1 MPQRSG
7 LPDGRHVESPAL
19 PRADPS
25 SGHHQWLEPVWLVDN
40 TPGLPPS
47 PVNRIPLGKPV
58 IVVIAIALITG
69 ITVLMQPRPQHAD
82 LEFWVFADSH
92 AKTFRPIL
100 PSFEQHEG
108 KSVRLSLIANRALSL
123 RLFSM
128 FLSKSMSREVPD
140 AAEIEIGSVGR
151 FFRPPPDQVGFLPL
165 NDLLRTTGAREIAD
179 VSAPGLRGWN
189 ARLRGTTRIWTHDG
203 TAWVEN
209 PARTQPDMWMDRIV
223 ASRFAPWTK
232 AGVIF
237 GVPHDVHP
245 LTIAYREDLF
255 REAGVDLAACATWIE
270 FHAACLRFQQ
280 YWRGRGFPH
289 RHAIEL
295 QEASPETL
303 VLMLLQRGINAVDD
317 SDRIHLADPK
327 VAETVAFYA
336 GLVAGPRKIGSEAAG
351 GMGVFA
357 KDVEAGNL
365 CALLMPD
372 WRVRYVREFAPGIA
386 GKLRMMPLPRFD
398 PGDPPT
404 STWGGTMVGIPRA
417 ARDPEASW
425 RLIEHLYFSEEGLNA
440 RLTQTNILP
449 PLMEQWT
456 HPAFTEADPYFGG
469 QKVFALYAELATQV
483 PRRLVTPMTS
493 ISAQKLSVV
502 LNRAVDQMR
511 RRGGEGLEAA
521 CREWLV
527 AEARDLENRMRHRR
541 FDDGEE
547 AP

>member
-1 MPQRSG
+1 VS
-7 LPDGRHVESPAL
+7 
-19 PRADPS
+19 
-25 SGHHQWLEPVWLVDN
+25 
-40 TPGLPPS
+40 
-47 PVNRIPLGKPV
+47 RIPLGKPV

-69 ITVLMQPRPQHAD
+69 ITVSMQPRPQHAD

-100 PSFEQHEG
+100 PAFEDREG
-108 KSVRLSLIANRALSL
+108 KSVRLSLISNRALSL

-128 FLSKSMSREVPD
+128 FLSKSMSGEVPD

-151 FFRPPPDQVGFLPL
+151 FFRPPADQVGFLPL
-165 NDLLRTTGAREIAD
+165 NERLRTTGAREIAD
-179 VSAPGLRGWN
+179 SSASGRAGWN
-189 ARLRGTTRIWTHDG
+189 ARLRGTGRIFTHDG
-203 TAWVEN
+203 ARWVEN
-209 PARTQPDMWMDRIV
+209 PARTQPDMWIDRIV

-245 LTIAYREDLF
+245 LTIAYRDDLF
-255 REAGVDLAACATWIE
+255 REAGIDLAACDTWAA
-270 FHAACLRFQQ
+270 FHEACLRFQV
-280 YWRGRGFPH
+280 YWRSQGFPH

-303 VLMLLQRGINAVDD
+303 VLMLLQRGINPVDD
-317 SDRIHLADPK
+317 FDRIHLADPK

-336 GLVAGPRKIGSEAAG
+336 RLVAGPDKIGSEAAG

-386 GKLRMMPLPRFD
+386 GKMRMMPLPRFD
-398 PGDPPT
+398 PGDPRT

-417 ARDPEASW
+417 ARDPDAAW
-425 RLIEHLYFSEEGLNA
+425 RLIEHLYFSEEGLDA

-449 PLMEQWT
+449 PLMEQWS
-456 HPAFTEADPYFGG
+456 HPAFTEPDPYFGG
-469 QKVFALYAELATQV
+469 QKVFALYAELAPQV
-483 PRRLVTPMTS
+483 PRRCVTPMTG
-493 ISAQKLSVV
+493 IAAQKLSVV
-502 LNRAVDQMR
+502 LNRAVRRMR
-511 RRGGEGLEAA
+511 EGGGEGLEQA
-521 CREWLV
+521 CREWLLV
-527 AEARDLENRMRHRR
+527 EARDLERRMEHSR
-541 FDDGEE
+541 FGRGE
-547 AP
+547 PR